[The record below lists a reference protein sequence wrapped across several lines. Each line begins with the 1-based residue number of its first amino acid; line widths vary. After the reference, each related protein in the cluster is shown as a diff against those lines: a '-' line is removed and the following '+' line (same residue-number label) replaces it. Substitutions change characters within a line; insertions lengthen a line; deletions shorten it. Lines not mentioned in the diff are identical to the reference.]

1 MKGKP
6 LYRMATSRLVE
17 EKDSPD
23 AFQTTDKGKICQKC
37 GELCPGY
44 SPHYWR
50 KICLHCKC
58 PYEVHDLGTIPERD
72 RERDMKNLD
81 KVVHNLKR
89 NSTSDDDSGC
99 PLEEYTWVPPG
110 LKPDQVYQFMSFLP
124 EDKVPYINSP
134 GEKYRIRQL
143 LQQLPPHDNQI
154 RYCNSLTEEE
164 KRELHI
170 FSSRR
175 KREALGRGNA
185 RQLPVTDT
193 NTTCPNCQKP
203 ISGGAMAVFASRAGP
218 DVCWHPS
225 CFVCSVCHELL
236 VDLIYFF
243 QEDRLYCGRHHAEL
257 LKPRCAACDE
267 IIFADECT
275 EAEGRSWHMKHFCC
289 FECDFQLGGTRYFM
303 REGRPY
309 CCDCFDRMYTRYCD
323 TCGDSINTD
332 EDQIMYEGQ
341 HWHALPQCFK
351 CHTCQKSLLGQ
362 RYLPKHGVIY
372 CSASCSRAGSMQTQT
387 PRRPEDYFHDLNL
400 QNYTLPH
407 TPSPAPPNFPP
418 PPPPTSNDQDDH
430 GQQETSQLT
439 SDFQQQCTLDSCVS
453 SDRDQGYATS
463 SNSEVYGPLGF
474 NYVQT
479 GASRRDDSDLYNYDF
494 TRNGLVNPAPDGSG
508 VGGGGSSSGG
518 SSGGGGGG
526 VGELR
531 RKNRLSQFSM
541 PDLTKDMPGSP
552 ESERMAAFQNW
563 KRHCHGSERSLDNP
577 TLLPHHHHHHHHNHS
592 YSNYQQL
599 QEYDD
604 CGGGGGSISGSER
617 AVDDG
622 NIYQEIMSNHSPI
635 QSQSP
640 HLPYPNGG
648 TSTECSPKMC
658 TEAML
663 IQQHHQR
670 VQRSMTPTRDYS
682 SIPLPDD
689 QKMNPISRPAEP
701 RPIYEMRQRGLP
713 QIHQLP
719 QLQEHH
725 QHIPQ
730 NHAQQQPVAQGCP
743 RSLSFDSRPMVVHFS
758 DPPHQGAPPP
768 LPPPPPPGEYAN
780 KRSPSDTTIH
790 NNRRLDNNGDHHDRN
805 EQDAEEDERC
815 STCSSSSD
823 SDDYYYYYD
832 FPRRYGPRISYVDD
846 MAMGSCRVP
855 RGNGG
860 RLETRSMSG
869 RSHRGRSKHC
879 VIS

>member
-1 MKGKP
+1 
-6 LYRMATSRLVE
+6 MAASRLVE

-23 AFQTTDKGKICQKC
+23 PFQEADKGKICQKC
-37 GELCPGY
+37 GEQCPGY

-58 PYEVHDLGTIPERD
+58 PYEIHDLGSVSE
-72 RERDMKNLD
+72 KD
-81 KVVHNLKR
+81 KHPDKAVHNVKR

-110 LKPDQVYQFMSFLP
+110 LKPEQVYLYMNCLP
-124 EDKVPYINSP
+124 EDKIPYINSI

-164 KRELHI
+164 KRELHV

-175 KREALGRGNA
+175 KREALGRGSV
-185 RQLPVTDT
+185 RQLPSTLDQ
-193 NTTCPNCQKP
+193 NISCPNCRKL
-203 ISGGAMAVFASRAGP
+203 IAASDMAVFASRAGP
-218 DVCWHPS
+218 DVCWHPA
-225 CFVCSVCHELL
+225 CFLCSVCDELL
-236 VDLIYFF
+236 VDLIYFY
-243 QEDRLYCGRHHAEL
+243 QDSQLYCGRHHAEQ

-323 TCGDSINTD
+323 TCGDSISTE

-400 QNYTLPH
+400 QSYALPH
-407 TPSPAPPNFPP
+407 SPPAQDQMSLSIHDASLETP
-418 PPPPTSNDQDDH
+418 
-430 GQQETSQLT
+430 LT

-463 SNSEVYGPLGF
+463 SNSEVYAPLGGF
-474 NYVQT
+474 DYVRPVT
-479 GASRRDDSDLYNYDF
+479 PHKDETDIFEYDF
-494 TRNGLVNPAPDGSG
+494 TRNGFVDSAP
-508 VGGGGSSSGG
+508 VCK
-518 SSGGGGGG
+518 
-526 VGELR
+526 ELG

-552 ESERMAAFQNW
+552 ETERRAALNNW
-563 KRHCHGSERSLDNP
+563 NRGRHGSERNLDNP
-577 TLLPHHHHHHHHNHS
+577 QHNS
-592 YSNYQQL
+592 DYTRP
-599 QEYDD
+599 E
-604 CGGGGGSISGSER
+604 EE
-617 AVDDG
+617 
-622 NIYQEIMSNHSPI
+622 NIYQEILSNHVS
-635 QSQSP
+635 SYNRSSS
-640 HLPYPNGG
+640 
-648 TSTECSPKMC
+648 STECSVKTC
-658 TEAML
+658 QDDVL
-663 IQQHHQR
+663 QQHKR
-670 VQRSMTPTRDYS
+670 NQRSLTPTRDYS

-689 QKMNPISRPAEP
+689 KKMNPISRPNDP
-701 RPIYEMRQRGLP
+701 RVQYEIRQHMILQQQQQQQQQQVP
-713 QIHQLP
+713 QQQHRYLQQQHQQ
-719 QLQEHH
+719 QLQ
-725 QHIPQ
+725 
-730 NHAQQQPVAQGCP
+730 QQQQQHTQLGCP
-743 RSLSFDSRPMVVHFS
+743 RSRSFDSRPMVVHFS
-758 DPPHQGAPPP
+758 DPPHQGQ
-768 LPPPPPPGEYAN
+768 LNTSGEY
-780 KRSPSDTTIH
+780 KRSPSDPALSSNSEKYVDEDH
-790 NNRRLDNNGDHHDRN
+790 LDDH
-805 EQDAEEDERC
+805 C

-823 SDDYYYYYD
+823 SDDYYYSFD
-832 FPRRYGPRISYVDD
+832 CSSRYGTRISYVDD
-846 MAMGSCRVP
+846 VGMSVCRMGR
-855 RGNGG
+855 GG
-860 RLETRSMSG
+860 RVEGRNVSG

-879 VIS
+879 ALS

>member
-1 MKGKP
+1 
-6 LYRMATSRLVE
+6 MAASRLVE
-17 EKDSPD
+17 EKESPD
-23 AFQTTDKGKICQKC
+23 VFQGTDKGKICQKC

-44 SPHYWR
+44 SPHCWR

-58 PYEVHDLGTIPERD
+58 PYEIHDLGAIPERD

-110 LKPDQVYQFMSFLP
+110 LKPEQVYQYMSCLP

-154 RYCNSLTEEE
+154 RYCNSLSEEE

-175 KREALGRGNA
+175 KRGALGRGSA
-185 RQLPVTDT
+185 RQLPITDT
-193 NTTCPNCQKP
+193 NSTCSNCQKP
-203 ISGGAMAVFASRAGP
+203 IAGGAMAVFASRAGP
-218 DVCWHPS
+218 DSSWHPS

-236 VDLIYFF
+236 VDLIYFY
-243 QEDRLYCGRHHAEL
+243 QEERLYCGRHHAEI

-323 TCGDSINTD
+323 TCGDSISTD

-341 HWHALPQCFK
+341 HWHALPQCFR

-400 QNYTLPH
+400 QSYTLPH
-407 TPSPAPPNFPP
+407 SPPSAPPNFPP
-418 PPPPTSNDQDDH
+418 PPPPTSHAQDNN
-430 GQQETSQLT
+430 GQQQTPQQLT

-453 SDRDQGYATS
+453 SDRDRGCATS
-463 SNSEVYGPLGF
+463 SNSEAYAPLDF
-474 NYVQT
+474 NYMRPVT
-479 GASRRDDSDLYNYDF
+479 PHRDDSDLYNYNF
-494 TRNGLVNPAPDGSG
+494 TRNGLVDSAPACSG
-508 VGGGGSSSGG
+508 GGGGSSSGG

-526 VGELR
+526 ELR
-531 RKNRLSQFSM
+531 RKHRLSQFSM

-577 TLLPHHHHHHHHNHS
+577 NLLPHHHHHHLHHNHNHN
-592 YSNYQQL
+592 NYQQL

-604 CGGGGGSISGSER
+604 CSGGGGGSVSGSER
-617 AVDDG
+617 TADEG
-622 NIYQEIMSNHSPI
+622 NIYQEILSNHSPH
-635 QSQSP
+635 QSHSP
-640 HLPYPNGG
+640 HLPYPHCG
-648 TSTECSPKMC
+648 TSTEYSPNNFS
-658 TEAML
+658 EAML
-663 IQQHHQR
+663 VQQQYQR
-670 VQRSMTPTRDYS
+670 SQRSMTPTRDYS

-701 RPIYEMRQRGLP
+701 RPLYEIRQRGLP
-713 QIHQLP
+713 QVHQLP
-719 QLQEHH
+719 QLRQQH
-725 QHIPQ
+725 QH
-730 NHAQQQPVAQGCP
+730 HAQHHSQQQPVAQGCP
-743 RSLSFDSRPMVVHFS
+743 RGHSFDSRPMVVHFS
-758 DPPHQGAPPP
+758 DPPHQGAPP
-768 LPPPPPPGEYAN
+768 LPPPPPPGDYAN
-780 KRSPSDTTIH
+780 KRSPSDPAIH
-790 NNRRLDNNGDHHDRN
+790 SRRQDGNGEHQDRN
-805 EQDAEEDERC
+805 QQDDEEEDDDRC

-832 FPRRYGPRISYVDD
+832 CPRRYGARISYVDD
-846 MAMGSCRVP
+846 MGMSGCRVG
-855 RGNGG
+855 RGG
-860 RLETRSMSG
+860 RVEGRNTSG
-869 RSHRGRSKHC
+869 RNHRGRSKHC